1 MSTMTMNMSSCEIEY
16 SDSIAYSD
24 EVMCAGWN
32 PALAQQ
38 PCTESRKVIPAE
50 MISIDTEMFLKK
62 MYAYQR

>member
-1 MSTMTMNMSSCEIEY
+1 MSTVIMDMSSCEIEY

-38 PCTESRKVIPAE
+38 SCTESRKVMPAE
-50 MISIDTEMFLKK
+50 MISMNAEMFLKK